1 MTEVYKVYNPSH
13 GPCSLLIFKPLQ
25 KEDGMTVHNYKRL
38 LRSASVPVL
47 IPANQSLDL
56 VKKTGMTISEL
67 KSQKDLQ
74 YLINIRKLIVL
85 QEPDSPIAATPV
97 VESAP
102 IASPVVVE
110 EEKVEEK
117 QEVIEEPEAEPEV
130 VDMSQIEVEPETSDE
145 GREPTQEVKRHRGRP
160 KKNANAL

>member
-1 MTEVYKVYNPSH
+1 MTEVYKVYNPQH
-13 GPCSLLIFKPLQ
+13 GPCSLLIYKPLQ

-67 KSQKDLQ
+67 KNQKDLQ

-97 VESAP
+97 VESVP

-117 QEVIEEPEAEPEV
+117 QEVVEEPEV
-130 VDMSQIEVEPETSDE
+130 VDMNPVEVETETNDE

-160 KKNANAL
+160 KKNVDAL